1 MKNNRDGLCPACGH
15 RNPAGSTFC
24 NRCGHGL

>member
-1 MKNNRDGLCPACGH
+1 MCPACGH
-15 RNPAGSTFC
+15 RNPAGSTYC